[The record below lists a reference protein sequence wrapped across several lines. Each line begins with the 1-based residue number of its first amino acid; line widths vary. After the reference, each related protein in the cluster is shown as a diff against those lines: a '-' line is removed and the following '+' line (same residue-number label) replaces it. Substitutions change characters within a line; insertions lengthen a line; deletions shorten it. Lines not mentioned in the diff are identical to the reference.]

1 MTTNSTYQCLRRKV
15 ETMCGFTRCNLV
27 FSLALSLVI
36 LYGAPWARAQEGL
49 LDGRDFVG
57 ESREIHVRTARNEEI
72 KFVNG
77 ELEAIL
83 WAGKDFKAGAYTA
96 AYEKDAIVFEAE
108 TTSPK
113 KGTIKWRGIVRGDA
127 IEVNYQWHQ
136 KGWLSDTVRD
146 YAFKGSQ
153 KK

>member
-1 MTTNSTYQCLRRKV
+1 MSR
-15 ETMCGFTRCNLV
+15 FTKLKHLFALVLGLV
-27 FSLALSLVI
+27 FLFGV
-36 LYGAPWARAQEGL
+36 PWARAQEGL
-49 LDGRDFVG
+49 LDGRVFVG
-57 ESREIHVRTARNEEI
+57 ESREIHVGAAKNDEI

-77 ELEAIL
+77 ELDAIL

-96 AYEKDAIVFEAE
+96 AYEQDAIVFEAK
-108 TTSPK
+108 TISPK
-113 KGTIKWRGIVRGDA
+113 QGTIKWRGIVRGDA
-127 IEVNYQWHQ
+127 IEVNYHWRK

>member
-1 MTTNSTYQCLRRKV
+1 MS
-15 ETMCGFTRCNLV
+15 GFTKFKYLFALALGLV
-27 FSLALSLVI
+27 FLFGV
-36 LYGAPWARAQEGL
+36 PWARAQEAL
-49 LDGRDFVG
+49 LDGRVFVG
-57 ESREIHVRTARNEEI
+57 ESREIHVGAAKNEEI

-77 ELEAIL
+77 ELDAIV
-83 WAGKDFKAGAYTA
+83 WAGKDFTAGAYTA

-108 TTSPK
+108 TISPK
-113 KGTIKWRGIVRGDA
+113 QGTIKWRGIVRGDA
-127 IEVNYQWHQ
+127 IEVNYQWRK